1 MLADGT
7 EARARATNPRT
18 DDEIRS
24 VIDAVVQSVMSAG
37 QLDDTE
43 LTLSDMK
50 AIKKNPSSKPS
61 NAPTTRALNTQ
72 TNAKMIKKEENF
84 DDTKEDSDAVED
96 KASLEQ
102 TEKENSPVKESI
114 FPQETTE
121 IDLRE
126 GY

>member
-1 MLADGT
+1 
-7 EARARATNPRT
+7 
-18 DDEIRS
+18 
-24 VIDAVVQSVMSAG
+24 MSAG

-50 AIKKNPSSKPS
+50 AIKKSFFETIKRSYHPRVKYPDQ
-61 NAPTTRALNTQ
+61 R
-72 TNAKMIKKEENF
+72 KDDKKEEDF

-102 TEKENSPVKESI
+102 TENENSPVKESI

>member
-1 MLADGT
+1 
-7 EARARATNPRT
+7 
-18 DDEIRS
+18 
-24 VIDAVVQSVMSAG
+24 MSAS

-50 AIKKNPSSKPS
+50 AIKKSFFETIKRSYHPRVKYPDQRKDDKS
-61 NAPTTRALNTQ
+61 
-72 TNAKMIKKEENF
+72 KKEEGF
-84 DDTKEDSDAVED
+84 DETKEETDTVED

-102 TEKENSPVKESI
+102 TEKENSPEEESS